1 MLLKRWESYLYLSYF
16 FEVYNYFDS
25 KKYFYDYVYSGKKG
39 IITINT
45 TVEVGYDLSKLE
57 IQIDSLQ
64 KKIYSNKI
72 PDVKYFDL

>member
-1 MLLKRWESYLYLSYF
+1 M
-16 FEVYNYFDS
+16 YNYFDY

-39 IITINT
+39 IITLNA
-45 TVEVGYDLSKLE
+45 TVEVSKLE
-57 IQIDSLQ
+57 IQIDSLY

>member
-1 MLLKRWESYLYLSYF
+1 ML
-16 FEVYNYFDS
+16 NA
-25 KKYFYDYVYSGKKG
+25 
-39 IITINT
+39 